1 MKTIKCPVC
10 DWEIQDGGIKI
21 KAGSKE
27 IIVCCEDCANK
38 VKENPAKYT
47 GAGI

>member
-10 DWEIQDGGIKI
+10 DWEIQDGGIQIEAGGKKI
-21 KAGSKE
+21 M
-27 IIVCCEDCANK
+27 VCCEDCASK
-38 VKENPAKYT
+38 VREDPGKYT